1 MANLTGREW
10 WEMLKGGVWI
20 PQNQENRRKETNK
33 TQSDDLAAGLLQF
46 LSSWQNKQSDR
57 ADKPPPHK
65 KPRGILKPADD
76 KTLAQNLMMLLRECI
91 SQGDKDS
98 TVAQKI
104 KSSLGQW
111 TREKPVQAQRAV
123 QWNLDNKE
131 QDSPDASAQ
140 PGK

>member
-1 MANLTGREW
+1 
-10 WEMLKGGVWI
+10 
-20 PQNQENRRKETNK
+20 
-33 TQSDDLAAGLLQF
+33 
-46 LSSWQNKQSDR
+46 
-57 ADKPPPHK
+57 
-65 KPRGILKPADD
+65 
-76 KTLAQNLMMLLRECI
+76 MMLLRECI

>member
-1 MANLTGREW
+1 M
-10 WEMLKGGVWI
+10 
-20 PQNQENRRKETNK
+20 
-33 TQSDDLAAGLLQF
+33 LQF

-65 KPRGILKPADD
+65 KPRGPRGILKPADD

-98 TVAQKI
+98 TVVQKM

-111 TREKPVQAQRAV
+111 TREKPVQAQKTV
-123 QWNLDNKE
+123 QWNLDSKE
-131 QDSPDASAQ
+131 KDSPDASAQ
-140 PGK
+140 PGKRTRFVPTRETTRKNMKLLSKAFTFRTDMMLTFLF